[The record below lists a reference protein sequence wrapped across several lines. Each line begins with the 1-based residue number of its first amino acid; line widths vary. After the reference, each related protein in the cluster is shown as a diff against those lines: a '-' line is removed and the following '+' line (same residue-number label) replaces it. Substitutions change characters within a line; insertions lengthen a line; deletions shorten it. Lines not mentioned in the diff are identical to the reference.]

1 MNNIQK
7 ALQSLDKLNN
17 GKSERQEHE
26 VYQPFQYEKKKNT
39 FVLTKSILWRLFN
52 TYTPEGYVIDS
63 RNEKIIFT
71 LLRYF
76 LRDPDFNEYKL
87 IHNDSPALEKGI
99 LIYGDYGVGK
109 SQLFEIIR
117 TVGKELIVNK
127 NCNLLW
133 FSHISAGS
141 FVDEYMAATKD
152 EHSTFK
158 IENYYTGKL
167 YIDDLG
173 FEKQAFNRTELFGE
187 LLFERNRKKALT
199 YVTTNLKP
207 SELTKRYG
215 ERIGDRLPEM
225 FNILKWE
232 GKSFRE

>member
-1 MNNIQK
+1 MNSFQK
-7 ALQSLDKLNN
+7 ALQSLERLQK

-26 VYQPFQYEKKKNT
+26 VYVPIKREKKENN

-52 TYTPEGYVIDS
+52 SYTPEGYIIDE
-63 RNEKIIFT
+63 RNEKVIFT
-71 LLRYF
+71 VLRYF
-76 LRDPDFNEYKL
+76 IKDENFNEYGL
-87 IHNDSPALEKGI
+87 IKSKPSLNKGI
-99 LIYGDYGVGK
+99 LIYGSYGVGK

-117 TVGKELIVNK
+117 TVGKELIIRK

-152 EHSTFK
+152 DQSNFK

-173 FEKQAFNRTELFGE
+173 FEKMAFNRTELFAE
-187 LLFERNRKKALT
+187 LLFERNRKRVQT

-207 SELTKRYG
+207 SELSKRYG
-215 ERIGDRLPEM
+215 DRIADRLPEM
-225 FNILKWE
+225 FNIINWD
-232 GKSFRE
+232 GQSFRE